1 MLLPAVIPLDLRL
14 LLCEQAGTLLLPRLL
29 VLLDS
34 ERAEPLC
41 PSVAL
46 LQGQVLPGRRER
58 QMIDWGWE

>member
-14 LLCEQAGTLLLPRLL
+14 LLCEQAGTLLQPRLL

-41 PSVAL
+41 PSVAFCRAKCFL
-46 LQGQVLPGRRER
+46 TEGR
-58 QMIDWGWE
+58 GK